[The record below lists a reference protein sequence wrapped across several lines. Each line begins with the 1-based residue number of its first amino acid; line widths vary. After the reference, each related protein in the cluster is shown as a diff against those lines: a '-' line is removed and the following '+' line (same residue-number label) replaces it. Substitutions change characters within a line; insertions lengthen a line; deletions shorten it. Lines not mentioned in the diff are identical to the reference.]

1 MLTLHFWLMEKLWK
15 AHPEQMEASID
26 RWLRNIGEKGI
37 KKGGQRIRRDMSAY
51 GVRLIMKKSVPP
63 EDW

>member
-1 MLTLHFWLMEKLWK
+1 MKGLKEKLWK
-15 AHPEQMEASID
+15 THPEQMEASID

-37 KKGGQRIRRDMSAY
+37 KKGGQRIRRDMSAF

>member
-1 MLTLHFWLMEKLWK
+1 
-15 AHPEQMEASID
+15 MEASID